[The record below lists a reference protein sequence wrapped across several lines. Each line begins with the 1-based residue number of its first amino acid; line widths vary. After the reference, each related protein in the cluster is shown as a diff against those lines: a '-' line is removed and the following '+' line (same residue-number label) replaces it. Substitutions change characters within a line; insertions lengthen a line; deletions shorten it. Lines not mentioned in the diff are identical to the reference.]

1 MRSWAVLGAV
11 LGDLGAVLGCLG
23 APWPLFSDLGAAGGD
38 FESICD
44 RFGLDFGSICIDL
57 GSIWVDLLD
66 FSNLFWRSRFDA
78 K

>member
-1 MRSWAVLGAV
+1 M
-11 LGDLGAVLGCLG
+11 GC
-23 APWPLFSDLGAAGGD
+23 PWPLFGDLGAAGGD
-38 FESICD
+38 LN
-44 RFGLDFGSICIDL
+44 RFGVVWGSIWGGFRIDL